1 MSYYT
6 LKESY
11 TSNKFLDQTPVDNF
25 PFYNKWRNNPLSDD
39 SIIRAN
45 VAGYYPY
52 NKQMIQQQPP
62 APTPPPVVTYP
73 SETILLKDYPIT
85 YPSFTIR
92 NKASDLMKGTDYY
105 QVNISP

>member
-11 TSNKFLDQTPVDNF
+11 TSSKFLNQDPVDNF
-25 PFYNKWRNNPLSDD
+25 PFYNRWRNNPLSDQ
-39 SIIRAN
+39 SIIRSI

-52 NKQMIQQQPP
+52 MKNMIQEKQPP
-62 APTPPPVVTYP
+62 APPAPVVTYP
-73 SETILLKDYPIT
+73 LETILLKDYPMT
-85 YPSFTIR
+85 YPSSTIR

-105 QVNISP
+105 QVNIAP